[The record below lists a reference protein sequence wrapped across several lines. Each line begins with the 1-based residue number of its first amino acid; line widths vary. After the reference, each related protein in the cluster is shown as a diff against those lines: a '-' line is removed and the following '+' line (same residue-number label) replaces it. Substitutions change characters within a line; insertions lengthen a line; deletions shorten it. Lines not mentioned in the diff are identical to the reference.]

1 MNRNHCR
8 IGEPFSS
15 DVRLFCVTSYRRHLR
30 DDSGVSRKWGMT
42 VPALI
47 SSIKVAP
54 VPLVLVAGC
63 PPVRAVASFRPEQLA
78 HL

>member
-1 MNRNHCR
+1 
-8 IGEPFSS
+8 
-15 DVRLFCVTSYRRHLR
+15 
-30 DDSGVSRKWGMT
+30 MT

-54 VPLVLVAGC
+54 VPLVQVAGC